1 MNKDVWFTFQSSS
14 KFIQLSLYCKKIEN
28 VIISVKHFCLD
39 GGWSSWSAVSWAPNC
54 STTCGLGIQY
64 GQRTR
69 TCTNPSPENGGK
81 PCSGPSTITVTRACK
96 IKVCPPGN
104 QLMH

>member
-1 MNKDVWFTFQSSS
+1 M
-14 KFIQLSLYCKKIEN
+14 N

-39 GGWSSWSAVSWAPNC
+39 GGWSSWSAVSWTTNC

-81 PCSGPSTITVTRACK
+81 PCSGPSTIIVTRACK

-104 QLMH
+104 RLIH